1 MLNLLQKLNSG
12 AILDLT
18 FVLYTLIVH
27 RKKEKNKKSCPES
40 DVIPDR
46 VLPDRLVSKDGGKP
60 IMRKKKILT
69 LGLIAAMGAMTVMAG
84 CGNNVSDNGTDAG
97 TSANNEQ
104 QAESSAPTGEIT
116 VVSRED
122 GSGTRGAF
130 IELLGI
136 EEKNDAGEK
145 VDNTTAAA
153 EITNSTAVM
162 MQTVAGNESAIGYI
176 SLGSLDDSVKA
187 LTIDGVEPSVETV
200 KDGSYA
206 VSRPFNI
213 VYKED
218 GLSDIAQDFI
228 KYIMSE
234 QGQAVVEENG
244 YVSQGNEGAYEAA
257 GLKGD
262 LSIGGSS
269 SVTPVMEK
277 LAEAYQELNADVNIE
292 VQETDSTSGVQ
303 SASEGV
309 VDIGMASREL
319 KDEET
324 SLGLTPKTIAM
335 DGIAVIVNKAN
346 AISELTSGQ
355 VKSIYVG
362 ETTAWDDLAK

>member
-1 MLNLLQKLNSG
+1 MR
-12 AILDLT
+12 
-18 FVLYTLIVH
+18 
-27 RKKEKNKKSCPES
+27 RKK
-40 DVIPDR
+40 
-46 VLPDRLVSKDGGKP
+46 VLTV
-60 IMRKKKILT
+60 
-69 LGLIAAMGAMTVMAG
+69 GLIAAMGAMTIMAG
-84 CGNNVSDNGTDAG
+84 CGNKGTENAG
-97 TSANNEQ
+97 SGAASAGNEQ
-104 QAESSAPTGEIT
+104 KTESTAPTGEIT

-136 EEKNDAGEK
+136 EEKNAAGEK

-162 MQTVAGNESAIGYI
+162 MQTIAGNESAIGYI
-176 SLGSLDDSVKA
+176 SLGSLDDSVTA
-187 LTIDGVEPSVETV
+187 LSIDGTAPSVEAV
-200 KDGSYA
+200 KDGSYKVA
-206 VSRPFNI
+206 RPFNI

-218 GLSDIAQDFI
+218 ALDDVAKDFI
-228 KYIMSE
+228 AYIMSDE
-234 QGQAVVEENG
+234 GQKVVEDNG
-244 YVSQGNEGAYEAA
+244 YVSQGSEGAYEAS

-277 LAEAYQELNADVNIE
+277 LAEAYRALNADVNIQ
-292 VQETDSTSGVQ
+292 VQESDSTTGVQ

-309 VDIGMASREL
+309 VNIGMASREL

-324 SLGLTPKTIAM
+324 SLGLTSKVIAM

-346 AISELTSGQ
+346 TISELTSDQ

-362 ETTAWDDLAK
+362 ETATWDELAE

>member
-1 MLNLLQKLNSG
+1 MR
-12 AILDLT
+12 
-18 FVLYTLIVH
+18 
-27 RKKEKNKKSCPES
+27 RKK
-40 DVIPDR
+40 
-46 VLPDRLVSKDGGKP
+46 VLTV
-60 IMRKKKILT
+60 
-69 LGLIAAMGAMTVMAG
+69 GLIAAMGAMTIMAG
-84 CGNNVSDNGTDAG
+84 CGNKGTENAG
-97 TSANNEQ
+97 SGAASAGNEQ
-104 QAESSAPTGEIT
+104 KTESTAPTGEIT

-162 MQTVAGNESAIGYI
+162 MQTIAGNESAIGYI
-176 SLGSLDDSVKA
+176 SLGSLDDSVTA
-187 LTIDGVEPSVETV
+187 LSIDGTAPSVEAV
-200 KDGSYA
+200 KDGSYKVA
-206 VSRPFNI
+206 RPFNI

-218 GLSDIAQDFI
+218 ALDDVAKDFI
-228 KYIMSE
+228 AYIMSDE
-234 QGQAVVEENG
+234 GQKVVEDNG
-244 YVSQGNEGAYEAA
+244 YVSQGSEGAYEAS

-277 LAEAYQELNADVNIE
+277 LAEAYRALNADVNIQ
-292 VQETDSTSGVQ
+292 VQESDSTTGVQ

-309 VDIGMASREL
+309 VNIGMASREL

-324 SLGLTPKTIAM
+324 SLGLTSKVIAM

-346 AISELTSGQ
+346 TISELTSDQ

-362 ETTAWDDLAK
+362 ETATWDELAK